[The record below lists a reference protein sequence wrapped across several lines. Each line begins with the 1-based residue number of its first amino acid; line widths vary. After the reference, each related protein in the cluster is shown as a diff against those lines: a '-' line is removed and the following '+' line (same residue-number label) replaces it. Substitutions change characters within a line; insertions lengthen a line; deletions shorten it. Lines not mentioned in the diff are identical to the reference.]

1 MALSSREDLKDY
13 ALRRLGFPVIEI
25 NVDDAQVEDRID
37 DALQF
42 FSQYHFDGV
51 EKLYLPYVLT
61 QTDIDNKYIN
71 TNNIPTGST
80 GAEIVTINKVYVID
94 QAMSSGMFS
103 VQYQLMLNDYFNGF
117 LTGTSNLNYY
127 DTTKQYLGLLEMFL
141 SPEKQIQFS
150 RVTNK
155 LRMHTDWSV
164 YRTGDK
170 LMAECMVAI
179 NPETYPEI
187 YNDIL
192 LKRYVTALIKR
203 QWAANLSKF
212 SNIALPGGMKFDA
225 PQMYTDAT
233 TELGQIEDTVQSKYE
248 LPVDF
253 MVG

>member
-1 MALSSREDLKDY
+1 MATTAREDLKDY

-61 QTDIDNKYIN
+61 QEDIDNKYIN
-71 TNNIPTGST
+71 TDNIPTGST
-80 GAEIVTINKVYVID
+80 GAELVTVSKVFVID

-127 DTTKQYLGLLEMFL
+127 DTTKQYLGMLEMFL
-141 SPEKQIQFS
+141 NPEKQIQFS

-155 LRMHTDWSV
+155 LRMNTDWSV
-164 YRTGDK
+164 YKPGDK
-170 LMAECMVAI
+170 FMVEGMVSLS
-179 NPETYPEI
+179 PETYPEI

-192 LKRYVTALIKR
+192 LKKYVTAMIKR

-225 PQMYTDAT
+225 SLMYTDAT
-233 TELGQIEDTVQSKYE
+233 NELSQIEETVQSKYE